1 MNDEFWEAMG
11 LQLMAY
17 KRVLN
22 RLLHTEV
29 PEDILQGA
37 HSGSSYFQ
45 DGHFNWVR
53 EQFSNYTDD
62 SFVTLQDEDVTRWWT
77 GLPEQNPHKS
87 GDQSIPHRP
96 DLLPDALPECLGEVA
111 DERTGQ
117 KRTKLTAAAAA
128 RAIVHFLTA
137 SWIKQGGTT
146 LSSRWREFW
155 GRSHT

>member
-1 MNDEFWEAMG
+1 MVA
-11 LQLMAY
+11 
-17 KRVLN
+17 
-22 RLLHTEV
+22 
-29 PEDILQGA
+29 
-37 HSGSSYFQ
+37 
-45 DGHFNWVR
+45 
-53 EQFSNYTDD
+53 
-62 SFVTLQDEDVTRWWT
+62 
-77 GLPEQNPHKS
+77 GLPEQNPHKA

-117 KRTKLTAAAAA
+117 KRTKSTAAAAAA

-155 GRSHT
+155 GWSHT